1 MPASSVYVPI
11 AFQEVLCHYYM
22 VIMYEGHL
30 SMSLRQSTLLT
41 IGITLLALIA
51 VLYLVLSSIMLDGY
65 RELETQQVQR
75 SIQQAENALEREL
88 QELELIAGDWAAWDA
103 TRDFVLGTNDEY
115 EAENLVDETF
125 VALRLDVMLFFDLDG
140 SPVYRGAFDLQ
151 DGQRVP
157 LSPTFWHYVQEHDHL
172 LHHESP
178 QASQAGLVSLPDQT
192 MLLVAYPISSSTYG
206 PMVGT
211 LIMGRI
217 VSEHEINLLGEQLAL
232 DLHAYRWHADQFP
245 PVVQAARSSL
255 AITPTVVQPID
266 EHTTTGYIMLHDMH
280 DQPALILQVVQPR
293 TVYEQGLASRTY
305 LLIALASVGVVMVV
319 LSLLVTERMVLARL
333 ARLSNDVSQIDQ
345 QRDLSLRLKN
355 YGTDE
360 LGRLAT
366 SINQMLGSVDQ
377 AHQQQQRASNEAQHS
392 RDLLRTIFDTIDDG
406 LVLLDAQGR
415 VLSANTALATLF
427 SKQPAELYQVPWKR
441 LCRTPVPCCTSNT
454 HTFFPGLWILHAL
467 RDGIARQQRVRMLCT
482 NGKTRVFDVRVL
494 PIVLSAEQHSANGV
508 KHSGKQQLVVHLV
521 DVSERL
527 QMEALMAE
535 NERFIASQ
543 RMTQIIAHE
552 INSPL
557 QTILTS
563 LEIVQHIEEAQRQQ
577 FLETAQR
584 ELERVGTIV
593 RQLRDLYQEQQ
604 PQPAAV
610 NINNLLERVLLLVRG
625 NLSRKQIQL
634 HAALAPDLP
643 PVYGR
648 GDQLMQ
654 VFLNLVLNAIDA
666 MEQGGSLCLA
676 ANIEPETQTLNIAI
690 SDTGIGI
697 DSRARQH
704 IFEPFYTTKPAG
716 SGLGLTVCQQ
726 IVTRH
731 GGTIDVQ
738 STPGLGSTF
747 SIQLPLLKELH
758 HDIPY
763 PHCGGR
769 S

>member
-1 MPASSVYVPI
+1 
-11 AFQEVLCHYYM
+11 
-22 VIMYEGHL
+22 
-30 SMSLRQSTLLT
+30 
-41 IGITLLALIA
+41 LALIA
-51 VLYLVLSSIMLDGY
+51 VLYLALSSIMLDGY

-75 SIQQAENALEREL
+75 SIQQAKNALEREL
-88 QELELIAGDWAAWDA
+88 QELQLIASDWAAWDA

-125 VALRLDVMLFFDLDG
+125 VGLRLDVMLFLDLDG

-157 LSPTFWHYVQEHDHL
+157 LSPTFWRHVQEHDHL

-206 PMVGT
+206 PVVGT

-217 VSEHEINLLGEQLAL
+217 VSEREIDLLGEQLAL
-232 DLHAYRWHADQFP
+232 DLTAYHWHAAQFP
-245 PVVQAARSSL
+245 PAVQAARSSL
-255 AITPTVVQPID
+255 ATAQTVVQPID
-266 EHTTTGYIMLHDMH
+266 EHTTTGYVVLHDMH
-280 DQPALILQVVQPR
+280 DQPALILQVVRPR
-293 TVYEQGLASRTY
+293 TVYAQGLASRTY
-305 LLIALASVGVVMVV
+305 LLIALASVGIVMVA

-333 ARLSNDVSQIDQ
+333 ARLSNDVAQVEQ
-345 QRDLSLRLKN
+345 QRNVSFRLKN

-366 SINQMLGSVDQ
+366 SINQMLSSLDEAQ
-377 AHQQQQRASNEAQHS
+377 QQQQRASDEAQHS

-427 SKQPAELYQVPWKR
+427 NKQPAELYQMSWKR
-441 LCRTPVPCCTSNT
+441 LCRTPVQCCTSSS

-467 RDGIARQQRVRMLCT
+467 RDGTARQQRVRMLCA

-494 PIVLSAEQHSANGV
+494 PIMPSAEQHSTGGARYPANR
-508 KHSGKQQLVVHLV
+508 QLVVHLV

-535 NERFIASQ
+535 NERFVASQ

-563 LEIVQHIEEAQRQQ
+563 LEIVQHTEEAQRQQ

-584 ELERVGTIV
+584 EIERVGKIV

-604 PQPAAV
+604 PQFAAV
-610 NINNLLERVLLLVRG
+610 HINNLLERVLLLVRG
-625 NLSRKQIQL
+625 NLSRKHIHL
-634 HAALAPDLP
+634 HAELIPDLP
-643 PVYGR
+643 PIYGR

-666 MEQGGSLCLA
+666 MEQGGSLRLTA
-676 ANIEPETQTLNIAI
+676 AIDLEAQALSIAI
-690 SDTGIGI
+690 SDTGVGI
-697 DSRARQH
+697 DSSVRQH
-704 IFEPFYTTKPAG
+704 IFEPFYTTKPEG

-738 STPGLGSTF
+738 SMPGSGSTF
-747 SIQLPLLKELH
+747 SIHLPLLKELH